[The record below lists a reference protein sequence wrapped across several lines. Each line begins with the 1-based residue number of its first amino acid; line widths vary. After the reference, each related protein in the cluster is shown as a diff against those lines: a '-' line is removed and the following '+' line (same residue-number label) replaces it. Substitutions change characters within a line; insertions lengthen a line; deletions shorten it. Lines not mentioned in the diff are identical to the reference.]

1 MLHAQERPGL
11 PHLLRD
17 LTADVSAL
25 VRQEIALAKAELVQK
40 ASRIGGHV
48 SSITVAGGVL
58 LFAGIALLI
67 AAVYGLTA
75 LFNQFLPLGVA
86 VWLAP
91 LVLALGLGFF
101 GLGLMKKARRA
112 LAEET
117 LSLTI
122 TAETLQENKQ
132 WLSSRTN

>member
-17 LTADVSAL
+17 LTADVSQL
-25 VRQEIALAKAELVQK
+25 VRQEVALAKAELVQK
-40 ASRIGGHV
+40 ASRIGGHLG
-48 SSITVAGGVL
+48 SIAVAGGVL

-91 LVLALGLGFF
+91 LLLAVALGFF
-101 GLGLMKKARRA
+101 GLGLMKAARRA
-112 LAEET
+112 LAQET
-117 LSLTI
+117 IALTI
-122 TAETLQENKQ
+122 TAETLEENKQ